1 MAPAF
6 SVFEGYLVAY
16 RRTWRSSVF
25 ASFLLPLLFVVGF
38 GLSVG
43 GYVDARGS
51 LGSVRYLDY
60 IVPGLLASNAM
71 QMGYAESA
79 YPVMGRFQWLGS
91 YHAMAATPLR
101 IVDILAGD
109 LLFVVFRVL
118 TSTAVF
124 LAVASALGGVHSAWA
139 VLVPFACV
147 LLALAFATPGAAFTA
162 SIERDSHFALVQR
175 FLVVPLSL
183 FSGVFFPIAALP
195 VALRFLAYA
204 SPLWHAV
211 QLCRAATLPGFGLT
225 PLAAAGHAG
234 YLALWVGVGFWLALA
249 RFRHRLTR

>member
-16 RRTWRSSVF
+16 RRIWRSSVF

-38 GLSVG
+38 GIGVG

-51 LGSVRYLDY
+51 LGSVHYLDY
-60 IVPGLLASNAM
+60 IVPGLLASNAA
-71 QMGYAESA
+71 QLGYFESS
-79 YPVMGRFQWLGS
+79 YPVMGRFQWLGT

-109 LLFVVFRVL
+109 LLFVTFRLV
-118 TSTAVF
+118 TSTTVF
-124 LAVASALGGVHSAWA
+124 VAIAAMLGGIHSLWA

-147 LLALAFATPGAAFTA
+147 LLGLAFTAPGTAFTA
-162 SIERDSHFALVQR
+162 SIERESHFALVQR
-175 FLVVPLSL
+175 FLVIPMSL
-183 FSGVFFPIAALP
+183 FSGVFFPVASLP
-195 VALRFLAYA
+195 VALRWLAYA
-204 SPLWHAV
+204 SPLWHGV

-225 PLAAAGHAG
+225 PLAIVGHTG
-234 YLALWVGVGFWLALA
+234 YLALWVGIGFWLAVA
-249 RFRHRLTR
+249 RFRRRLTR